1 MECVCVCVFC
11 AGAQSGGCRFNKKP
25 MYRYSGCHG
34 YDASA
39 FNIVLGLQW
48 QFNASRY
55 STNDNTK
62 LFYTETPEEATRQL
76 ENRRKN
82 ITELPLSSSS
92 SGYASENTP
101 LFFGGSDAAAEVH

>member
-1 MECVCVCVFC
+1 MFTHT
-11 AGAQSGGCRFNKKP
+11 GAQSGGCRYNKKP

-48 QFNASRY
+48 QFNVSKY
-55 STNDNTK
+55 STSDNTK

-76 ENRRKN
+76 ENRRRN
-82 ITELPLSSSS
+82 MSETTSSV
-92 SGYASENTP
+92 YTAADHTP
-101 LFFGGSDAAAEVH
+101 LFGDAAVH

>member
-1 MECVCVCVFC
+1 
-11 AGAQSGGCRFNKKP
+11 

-82 ITELPLSSSS
+82 ITESTMSSSSSS
-92 SGYASENTP
+92 SGYASERTP
-101 LFFGGSDAAAEVH
+101 LFYGSDVAAEVH